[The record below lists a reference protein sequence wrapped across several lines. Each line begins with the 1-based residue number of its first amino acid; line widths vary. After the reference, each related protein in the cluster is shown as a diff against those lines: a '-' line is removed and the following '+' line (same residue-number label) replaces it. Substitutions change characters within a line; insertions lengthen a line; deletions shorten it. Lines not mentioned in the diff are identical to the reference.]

1 MVCERAR
8 LNAATYPAEIALLTT
23 SLSRL
28 IDAEGRRG
36 EGVNGRGHAPRTP
49 NRNNCPIRTSMA
61 DSFCELS
68 KLSRPARSC
77 LSQFAE

>member
-28 IDAEGRRG
+28 IDAEGRARG
-36 EGVNGRGHAPRTP
+36 RRQ
-49 NRNNCPIRTSMA
+49 RQ
-61 DSFCELS
+61 
-68 KLSRPARSC
+68 KARSERAIEKQQPD
-77 LSQFAE
+77 LNLDGAGRSRRHLLPWGD